1 MEECSGQR
9 EMGPPTH
16 PAVSPYSSEK
26 MFRTCCPP
34 CPIQMTTSSFDGSE
48 VREEGLGQGCVLD
61 NRRMSSGIPGRLGQ
75 KDSWQSPQAPALL
88 QDTDTE
94 AQTGEGTCWVSC
106 RQEEDASLWVW
117 TVSSLFVYFVSLLC
131 RHKES

>member
-1 MEECSGQR
+1 MEERSGQR
-9 EMGPPTH
+9 ETGPPTH
-16 PAVSPYSSEK
+16 PAVSPYSFEK
-26 MFRTCCPP
+26 MSRTCCPP

-75 KDSWQSPQAPALL
+75 DSWQPPQAPALL
-88 QDTDTE
+88 QDTDME

-106 RQEEDASLWVW
+106 RQEEDEILPGSGLS
-117 TVSSLFVYFVSLLC
+117 TSFLFTL
-131 RHKES
+131 